1 MDKRMIL
8 YRGSLKSC
16 NYHCT
21 YCPFSKHPM
30 SEREL
35 DRDRL
40 QWCSF
45 VKSLQKRAKALHIGA
60 LLVVPYGEAMIHHW
74 YWEGMAQL
82 SASAEI
88 DAVGIQTNL
97 SFSVS
102 EFLDSYEKAGGV
114 PEKLRLWATFHPEMT
129 TVSEFAAKCR
139 ELWNQ
144 GILLCAGSVGV
155 PENLPLLQALKQEL
169 NGIYLWV
176 NKMDGLRRSYT
187 QKEREAFG
195 GIDPYFMRELMPVP
209 ANAAMCR
216 DRLFV
221 EADGRLHTC
230 NISSPLKKKWDTLED
245 FPIPECSRKQCSC
258 YLAYGGRGDFM
269 NQVLFGPYP
278 LFRIPRSPK
287 AVFLDI
293 EGTLLPAEDS
303 GGEPRNADVA
313 PDVMAGLE
321 ILAGQKVCLLFA
333 TTLPYREAME
343 RCRKIR
349 HLFAGGIFAGGAH
362 LVLEQKRESFYEL
375 EDTWL
380 ADLAAL
386 KKECGYRILTYR
398 NCGKLYKVTLLRPA
412 HRPWLRQE
420 AEMVMSR
427 VSHGKKVRYYI
438 EKNCLQI
445 VSADACKARGAE
457 VLCRWLGIS
466 TKDAAAVGDSREDEE
481 MMELCN
487 FSK

>member
-8 YRGSLKSC
+8 YRGSLKCC
-16 NYHCT
+16 NYHCS
-21 YCPFSKHPM
+21 YCPFSKRPM

-35 DRDRL
+35 DRDRG
-40 QWCSF
+40 QWRSF
-45 VKSLQKRAKALHIGA
+45 VKSLQERAKALHIGA
-60 LLVVPYGEAMIHHW
+60 LMVVPYGEAMIHRW

-82 SASAEI
+82 SASEEI

-102 EFLDSYEKAGGV
+102 EFLGSFEKAGGV

-139 ELWNQ
+139 ELRDK

-155 PENLPLLQALKQEL
+155 PENLQLLQELKREL

-187 QKEREAFG
+187 PEEREAFVE
-195 GIDPYFMRELMPVP
+195 IDPYFVRELMLVRP
-209 ANAAMCR
+209 NAAMCQN
-216 DRLFV
+216 RLFV
-221 EADGRLHTC
+221 EADGRLRAC
-230 NISSPLKKKWDTLED
+230 NIGSVMKDNWNALED
-245 FPIPECSRKQCSC
+245 FPIPECGRKQCSC

-269 NQVLFGPYP
+269 NRILFGHYP
-278 LFRIPRSPK
+278 LFRIPRCPK

-293 EGTLLPAEDS
+293 EGTLLPSDDYYRK
-303 GGEPRNADVA
+303 PRIADISS
-313 PDVMAGLE
+313 DILIGLE
-321 ILAGQKVCLLFA
+321 ILAKQKVCLLFA
-333 TTLPYREAME
+333 TTLPYKDAME

-362 LVLEQKRESFYEL
+362 LVLEQKRELFYEL
-375 EDTWL
+375 EDSWL
-380 ADLAAL
+380 NDLAAL
-386 KKECGYRILTYR
+386 KKEFGFRVLTYQ

-412 HRPWLRQE
+412 HRPWMQRD
-420 AEMVMSR
+420 AELVMGR
-427 VSHGKKVRYYI
+427 VSGRRAVRWYI
-438 EKNCLQI
+438 EENCLQV
-445 VSADACKARGAE
+445 VSADADKARGVQ
-457 VLCRWLGIS
+457 VLCRWLDIS
-466 TKDAAAVGDSREDEE
+466 TRDAVAVGDSEEDAE

-487 FSK
+487 S